1 MLADNAIE
9 RVSEEEVKKFQE
21 VLHALS
27 MDNCVHPWTLSPV
40 P

>member
-1 MLADNAIE
+1 MLADDAIE
-9 RVSEEEVKKFQE
+9 RVSEEEVTKFKE

>member
-1 MLADNAIE
+1 MLADDAIE
-9 RVSEEEVKKFQE
+9 RVSEEEVTKFKE

-27 MDNCVHPWTLSPV
+27 MDNYVHSWTLSPV